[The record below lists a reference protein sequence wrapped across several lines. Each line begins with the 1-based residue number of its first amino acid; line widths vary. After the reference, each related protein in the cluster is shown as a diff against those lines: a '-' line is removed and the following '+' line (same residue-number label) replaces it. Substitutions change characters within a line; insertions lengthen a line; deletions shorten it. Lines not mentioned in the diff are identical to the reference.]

1 VSGSTAA
8 IEQSDERGAWWLSAV
23 ALVGAVLG
31 YVAIAGAIYLGG
43 QFDAA
48 QGGRAGSL
56 TALFVVLLSLIGGIA
71 GLRGCSRTSGW
82 SPSIRRYCGLT
93 ASALGPLVALGIVVF
108 VFAAADAWQGGLGNF
123 WSLGSLRL
131 VAVQTVTI
139 AVAALGMTMIIIAGG
154 IDLSAG
160 TALALSGTVC
170 ALMFK
175 HEFGPLA
182 SLSAAI
188 ACGGACGALNG
199 VLTSMLRLV
208 PFIITLGTMT
218 IFLGIGK
225 SIAEDGGTITPP
237 MHAVPEWLET
247 MVTQSPASPWI
258 AWPLLPNF
266 AWGVWLACGLAV
278 LVALILHRTLLG
290 RYVYAIGSNEAT
302 ARLCGIPV
310 PQIKVLVY
318 ALAGCLVGI
327 AGIYQF
333 ARLSKGDAT
342 SGMGLEL
349 KIIAAVVIGGGSL
362 SGGRGSVV
370 GTLCGATIMSVIGHG
385 CTALGLENQV
395 EDILLGMIIVA
406 AVYVDHLRQQRLGT

>member
-1 VSGSTAA
+1 MSNATHRSSAG
-8 IEQSDERGAWWLSAV
+8 DERSPWWSGLAIVAGASI
-23 ALVGAVLG
+23 G
-31 YVAIAGAIYLGG
+31 YCAIATAIYAG
-43 QFDAA
+43 A
-48 QGGRAGSL
+48 QLDGARGGRTGSL
-56 TALFVVLLSLIGGIA
+56 LAMTAILLGLLLAIIA
-71 GLRGCSRTSGW
+71 LRNAARRSNW
-82 SPSIRRYCGLT
+82 SVATRRACGVT

-108 VFAAADAWQGGLGNF
+108 VFAAADAWQGGRGNF

-170 ALMFK
+170 ALVFK
-175 HEFGPLA
+175 HDAGPW
-182 SLSAAI
+182 AALCAAV
-188 ACGGACGALNG
+188 ACGAACGALNG
-199 VLTSMLRLV
+199 VLTSLLRLV

-225 SIAEDGGTITPP
+225 SIAEDGGTVTPA
-237 MHAVPEWLET
+237 MDSVPTWLET
-247 MVTQSPASPWI
+247 MVTQSPNSPWI

-290 RYVYAIGSNEAT
+290 RYLYAIGSNEAT

-310 PQIKVLVY
+310 ARVKVLVY

-342 SGMGLEL
+342 AGMGLEL

-406 AVYVDHLRQQRLGT
+406 AVYVDHLRQRRLGS